1 MMKRLDKVKL
11 ILNKVFKNILK
22 CLFGICLIMGFFFIL
37 GLIEQIIEEHFWLI
51 IPLAGYLI
59 ILILKEI

>member
-1 MMKRLDKVKL
+1 MMKRIDKVKL

-22 CLFGICLIMGFFFIL
+22 CLLGICLMMGFFFIL

-51 IPLAGYLI
+51 IPLTSYVI

>member
-1 MMKRLDKVKL
+1 MMKRIDKVKL

-22 CLFGICLIMGFFFIL
+22 CLLGICLIMGFFFIL

-51 IPLAGYLI
+51 IPLTSYLI

>member
-1 MMKRLDKVKL
+1 MKRLDKVKL

>member
-11 ILNKVFKNILK
+11 IFNKIFKNILR
-22 CLFGICLIMGFFFIL
+22 CLFGICLIIGFFFVL
-37 GLIEQIIEEHFWLI
+37 GFIEQIIEKHFWLI
-51 IPLAGYLI
+51 IPLTGYLI

>member
-1 MMKRLDKVKL
+1 MMKRIDKVKL

-22 CLFGICLIMGFFFIL
+22 CLLGICLIMGFFFVL
-37 GLIEQIIEEHFWLI
+37 GFIEQIIEEHFWLI
-51 IPLAGYLI
+51 IPLAGYVI